1 MVQPHNTPP
10 GGQQMAD
17 YAMKMLG
24 LPSPEKILGEMQRL
38 NNNIELIQPDI
49 HSLAKS
55 MEGMS
60 GADLRNLSAAL
71 GNLRAGDMM
80 RMLNEFTQMG
90 NQIYE
95 KLWGKK

>member
-1 MVQPHNTPP
+1 MVMNP
-10 GGQQMAD
+10 GAAEQLG
-17 YAMKMLG
+17 KMLG
-24 LPSPEKILGEMQRL
+24 LPSPEKILGEIQRL
-38 NNNIELIQPDI
+38 NNNIEMIQPDI
-49 HSLAKS
+49 HRLAKS

-80 RMLNEFTQMG
+80 RMLNEFTTLG

>member
-1 MVQPHNTPP
+1 
-10 GGQQMAD
+10 MAD

-24 LPSPEKILGEMQRL
+24 LPSPEKILNELQRL
-38 NNNIELIQPDI
+38 NNNIEMIQPDI
-49 HSLAKS
+49 HKLAKS

-71 GNLRAGDMM
+71 GNLKAGDMM
-80 RMLNEFTQMG
+80 RMLNEFTHLG
-90 NQIYE
+90 NQIYD

>member
-1 MVQPHNTPP
+1 MQNSPP
-10 GGQQMAD
+10 GSQPWGETIGKLM
-17 YAMKMLG
+17 G
-24 LPSPEKILGEMQRL
+24 LPSPEKILGELQRL
-38 NNNIELIQPDI
+38 NNNLEILQPDI
-49 HSLAKS
+49 NRLSKS

-60 GADLRNLSAAL
+60 AADLRNLSAAL

-80 RMLNEFTQMG
+80 RMLNEFTHLG

>member
-1 MVQPHNTPP
+1 
-10 GGQQMAD
+10 MAD